1 MNAYEY
7 RNTLTDRQAKAFTEL
22 LENALRDSG
31 WYRKNGEA
39 HQASMQLYY
48 DGRERHRAELEEAE
62 TRYSQQQDRIREL
75 QEQIRQIASDATAQL
90 EADRDAIGLVIQAE
104 NKEANERIEAERGDA
119 KAERRVIEQII
130 ISQYQARLEKKTRKE
145 VA

>member
-39 HQASMQLYY
+39 HEAGMQLYY
-48 DGRERHRAELEEAE
+48 DGRERHKAEFDEAE
-62 TRYSQQQDRIREL
+62 ARYAQEQEKIRQL
-75 QEQIRQIASDATAQL
+75 QEQIRQIANDATERL
-90 EADRDAIGLVIQAE
+90 EADRNAIYLIIQEE
-104 NKEANERIEAERGDA
+104 NREANERIKDERGDA
-119 KAERRVIEQII
+119 KGEREIIEQII
-130 ISQYQARLEKKTRKE
+130 ISQYQARLDKKTRKA

>member
-22 LENALRDSG
+22 LENALRNSG
-31 WYRKNGEA
+31 WYRKNGESHEA
-39 HQASMQLYY
+39 GMKLYY
-48 DGRERHRAELEEAE
+48 DGRERHKAEFDEAE
-62 TRYSQQQDRIREL
+62 ARYAREQEKIRQL
-75 QEQIRQIASDATAQL
+75 QEQIRQIANDATERL
-90 EADRDAIGLVIQAE
+90 EADPNAIYLVIQEE
-104 NKEANERIEAERGDA
+104 NREANERIKDERGDA
-119 KAERRVIEQII
+119 KGEREIIEQII

>member
-1 MNAYEY
+1 MNAFEY
-7 RNTLTDRQAKAFTEL
+7 RKTLTERQDRAFREL

-62 TRYSQQQDRIREL
+62 ARYSREQDKIREL
-75 QEQIRQIASDATAQL
+75 QEQIRQIANDATERL
-90 EADRDAIGLVIQAE
+90 EADRNAIYLVIQEE
-104 NKEANERIEAERGDA
+104 NREENERIKAERGDA
-119 KAERRVIEQII
+119 KGEHEIIEQII
-130 ISQYQARLEKKTRKE
+130 ISQYQARLDKKTRK
-145 VA
+145 AIA